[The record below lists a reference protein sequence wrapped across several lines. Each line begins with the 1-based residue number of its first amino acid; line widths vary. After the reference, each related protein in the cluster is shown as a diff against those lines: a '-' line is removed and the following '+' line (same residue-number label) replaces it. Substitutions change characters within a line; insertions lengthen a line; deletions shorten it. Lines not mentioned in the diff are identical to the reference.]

1 MTKVYPVSLPNPDQ
15 IQIQLYSCQLF
26 TLYGWLQ
33 AQTLTWL
40 QEAASRLAAVFFS
53 LFTRCVLGVCVQCVC
68 SVRVV

>member
-1 MTKVYPVSLPNPDQ
+1 MTKVHPVLFQ
-15 IQIQLYSCQLF
+15 IQIQLYRVVKLF

-33 AQTLTWL
+33 AQALTRL
-40 QEAASRLAAVFFS
+40 QAAASRLAAVFFS